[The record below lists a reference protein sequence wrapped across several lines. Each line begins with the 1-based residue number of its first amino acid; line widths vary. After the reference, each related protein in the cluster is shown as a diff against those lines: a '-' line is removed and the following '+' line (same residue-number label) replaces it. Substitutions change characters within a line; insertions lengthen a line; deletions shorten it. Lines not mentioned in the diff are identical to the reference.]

1 MVPMQTREIE
11 DSEERFRRFSTYRI
25 VEHLAL
31 FAVFVLLA
39 VTGLPQKFHTL
50 SLSQRLIDAL
60 GGIDSVR
67 LLHHIGGVLFSGLV
81 LQHIMVNAA
90 GVLFLRWQPSMLIAL
105 KDSQDA
111 MQNVRYYLGLTD
123 SPARCGRYT
132 YKEKCTY
139 WLVLIG
145 AIQMVVT
152 GVVLWFPVAVT
163 NYLPGQVV
171 PASKVIHTSEA
182 MLIFLLVVTWHI
194 YDSLLSPDV
203 FPLNRSIFT
212 GYLDRK
218 RMKRLHPLE
227 LAELSGEAGD
237 APTGL
242 PPDRDVTRKPHLFGD

>member
-1 MVPMQTREIE
+1 MQTHEIE
-11 DSEERFRRFSTYRI
+11 DNEERFRRFSTYRI

-31 FAVFVLLA
+31 IAVFVLLGM
-39 VTGLPQKFHTL
+39 TGLPQKFHTVG
-50 SLSQRLIDAL
+50 LSQRVIHAL

-67 LLHHIGGVLFSGLV
+67 LLHHIGGVLFGGLL
-81 LQHIMVNAA
+81 LQHIVVNAA

-111 MQNVRYYLGLTD
+111 LQNVRYYLGLAD
-123 SPARCGRYT
+123 GPARCGRYT

-139 WLVLIG
+139 WLILIG

-152 GVVLWFPVAVT
+152 GLVLWFPVAVT
-163 NYLPGQVV
+163 SYLPGQVV

-227 LAELSGEAGD
+227 LAQLTGETGDTDTPTDLSAG
-237 APTGL
+237 
-242 PPDRDVTRKPHLFGD
+242 RDVARKPRLLGD